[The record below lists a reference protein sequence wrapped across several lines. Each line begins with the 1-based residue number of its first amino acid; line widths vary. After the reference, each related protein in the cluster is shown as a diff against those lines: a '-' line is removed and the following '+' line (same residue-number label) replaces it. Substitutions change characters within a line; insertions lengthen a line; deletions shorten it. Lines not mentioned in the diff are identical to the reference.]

1 MYSTP
6 ITMAVIESPGM
17 PNTSAGIQAP
27 ASAELLAAPAST
39 IPSGWPVPNF
49 SGSLDIFLLIAYDI
63 QAAISAPAPGKA
75 PTRVPSTL
83 PRRIDFGY
91 LSARFHIPLNTLPTG
106 RPSMGIGSSLETA

>member
-27 ASAELLAAPAST
+27 ARAELLAAPAST
-39 IPSGWPVPNF
+39 IPSGWAGPNL
-49 SGSLDIFLLIAYDI
+49 SGSLAIFLLIAYDI
-63 QAAISAPAPGKA
+63 QAAIPAHAPGKA
-75 PTRVPSTL
+75 PTRVPRTL

-91 LSARFHIPLNTLPTG
+91 FSARFHIPPNTFP
-106 RPSMGIGSSLETA
+106 P